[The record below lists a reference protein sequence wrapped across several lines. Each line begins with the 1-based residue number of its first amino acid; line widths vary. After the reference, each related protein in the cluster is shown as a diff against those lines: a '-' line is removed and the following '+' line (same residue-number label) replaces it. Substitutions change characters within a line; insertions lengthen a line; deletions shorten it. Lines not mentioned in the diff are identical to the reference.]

1 MRRVFVI
8 NNRGAPLM
16 PCHPARARQLLRRR
30 RARVAR
36 REPFTIQLNDRGD
49 GDTQPMSLRLDPG
62 ARTTGMALV
71 AHGPRQGDR
80 VVWAGELEHRSR
92 AIEKRLAERRALRR
106 GRRSRQCRNRPAR
119 FNNRRR
125 PQGWLPP
132 SQRSRVEQTHT
143 WARRLI
149 ERSPITG
156 MAVETARFDVHA
168 CTQGRPLS
176 AVEYQ
181 QGTLHGTE
189 VREHLLTRHRHTCAY
204 CSGVSANPVLEVEHV
219 QPRSR
224 GGSNRVANLV
234 IACKSCNEAKGA
246 RTAAEWAATLTGRS
260 QRARTRRTNARRIGE
275 GWRPGL
281 PDAAAMNATRYAI
294 GDALKAFG
302 VAVAFASGGRTK
314 YNRQCVGLAK
324 THWSDAACVGDRGD
338 RACVRA
344 GLRPLVITSTG
355 RGRRQVVKPD
365 RYGFPRS
372 AAGRCKRIA
381 GYQTGDRVRLH
392 QTTGKYRGQYTAT
405 IAGVRADGRM
415 DVRTTRGRITA
426 SSPDRLQLIQ
436 RADGYRYAE
445 GAGCV

>member
-1 MRRVFVI
+1 MRRVFVL
-8 NNRGAPLM
+8 NNQGEPLM

-36 REPFTIQLNDRGD
+36 REPFTIQLNDRAD

-62 ARTTGMALV
+62 ARITGMALV
-71 AHGPRQGDR
+71 AHCPRQGDR

-92 AIEKRLAERRALRR
+92 AIQKRLANRRALRR
-106 GRRSRQCRNRPAR
+106 GRRSRQCRNRPDR

-143 WARRLI
+143 WVRRLI
-149 ERSPITG
+149 ERAPITG

-168 CTQGRPLS
+168 LTRGRPLS

-204 CSGVSANPVLEVEHV
+204 CSGVSGDPVLEVEHV
-219 QPRSR
+219 YPRSR
-224 GGSNRVANLV
+224 GGSNRVGNLV
-234 IACKSCNEAKGA
+234 IACKRCNEAKGN

-260 QRARTRRTNARRIGE
+260 QRAGTRRTNAQRIGE

-294 GDALKAFG
+294 GYALKAFG
-302 VAVAFASGGRTK
+302 VPVAFASGGRTK
-314 YNRQCVGLAK
+314 YNRQCVGLPK
-324 THWSDAACVGDRGD
+324 THWSDAACVGEHGD
-338 RACVRA
+338 RARVRA

-355 RGRRQVVKPD
+355 RGRRQVRQTD
-365 RYGFPRS
+365 RYGFPHG
-372 AAGRCKRIA
+372 AAGRCKRVA
-381 GYQTGDRVRLH
+381 GNQTGDRVRLH
-392 QTTGKYRGQYTAT
+392 RTTGKYRGQYTGTLAC
-405 IAGVRADGRM
+405 VRADGRK
-415 DVRTTRGRITA
+415 DVHTSRGRITA
-426 SSPDRLQLIQ
+426 SSVDRLRLIQ